1 MKSINFNQHSIK
13 RSQTGFSLIELMIS
27 ITIGLLLLA
36 ALTTLFVGQSKSRL
50 ELDKSNRM
58 IDNGRYALDLL
69 SENLSMAGFYGELDP
84 YTLTVYPTTD
94 ASFNPC
100 STAQANIEKALPWH
114 VQGYNATTSTSTITS
129 PPSCLPST
137 IKAGSDILVIRRANT
152 ATVPVTSAIAGT
164 TFLQVSL
171 CIPKSGASES
181 VYRVQKAPA
190 TYNLSKKTCTTANSG
205 PFVDLRR
212 ILVQIYFI
220 DSNNLAGDGI
230 PTLKMAE
237 LDETSN
243 FVITPLVEG
252 IEYMK
257 VDYGIDG
264 VDTDSDGIPD
274 RFIATNTPPDVD
286 GAYNGSYVPCTACNE
301 NQWAHVVSVKMNL
314 ISRNLEPTQGYTDSN
329 YYSLGSAGTVSPGG
343 AYKRHAYTQ
352 VIRLTNPSSRKE

>member
-1 MKSINFNQHSIK
+1 MPLPNLKFLQQK
-13 RSQTGFSLIELMIS
+13 GFSLIELMIS

-69 SENLSMAGFYGELDP
+69 SENLSMAGFFAELDP

-100 STAQANIEKALPWH
+100 STTATDIEKALPWH
-114 VQGYNATTSTSTITS
+114 VQGYNAATSTSTIA
-129 PPSCLPST
+129 PPPTCLPST
-137 IKAGSDILVIRRANT
+137 IKAGSDILVVRRANT
-152 ATVPVTSAIAGT
+152 TPVAAASANAGT

-171 CIPKSGASES
+171 CVPKNGVAES

-190 TYNLSKKTCTTANSG
+190 TYNLSKKTCTTSNSG
-205 PFVDLRR
+205 PMTDLRR
-212 ILVQIYFI
+212 VLVQIYFI
-220 DSNNLAGDGI
+220 DSNNLAGDGV

-237 LDETSN
+237 LDESSN
-243 FVITPLVEG
+243 FIITPIVEG
-252 IEYMK
+252 IEYLQ

-264 VDTDSDGIPD
+264 FDTDADGIPD
-274 RFIATNTPPDVD
+274 RFNAYNIPPDVD
-286 GAYNGSYVPCTACNE
+286 GAFNGSYIACTACNE
-301 NQWAHVVSVKMNL
+301 NQWAHVVSVKINL
-314 ISRNLEPTQGYTDSN
+314 LSRNLEATQGYTDSST
-329 YYSLGSAGTVSPGG
+329 YRLGTAGTVSPGG